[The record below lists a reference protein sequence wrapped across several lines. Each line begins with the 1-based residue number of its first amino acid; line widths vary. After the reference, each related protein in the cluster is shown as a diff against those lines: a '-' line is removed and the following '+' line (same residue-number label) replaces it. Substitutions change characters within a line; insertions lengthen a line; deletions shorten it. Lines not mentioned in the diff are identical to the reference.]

1 MLAKGFPGIHSVES
15 HFVRLAACV
24 SDAMGFRFLLI
35 TKLLFHSQ
43 SLMAS
48 LLKFGNGQVIQAIQY
63 MLLITQLDIVLSR
76 FQYPHVL

>member
-1 MLAKGFPGIHSVES
+1 MLGKGFPGIHNDQR

-35 TKLLFHSQ
+35 TKLLIHSQ
-43 SLMAS
+43 TLTAS
-48 LLKFGNGQVIQAIQY
+48 SLKFGNGQVIQAIHY
-63 MLLITQLDIVLSR
+63 MVLITQLDIVLSR